1 MADTVVRARVNPK
14 SKAAAMANAKAMG
27 LNLSTIIRMVVNR
40 LAVEPELPAELLQ
53 LINQE
58 TLQAIRDLENGIGV
72 HRVDT
77 IGELK
82 RDLGW

>member
-53 LINQE
+53 LNQE
-58 TLQAIRDLENGIGV
+58 TLQAIRDLENGVGV

-77 IGELK
+77 IDELK
-82 RDLGW
+82 RDLRW

>member
-53 LINQE
+53 LNQE
-58 TLQAIRDLENGIGV
+58 TLQAIRDLENGVGV

-77 IGELK
+77 IDELK
-82 RDLGW
+82 HDLGW

>member
-1 MADTVVRARVNPK
+1 MADTVVRARINPK

-53 LINQE
+53 LNQE
-58 TLQAIRDLENGIGV
+58 TLQAIRDLENGVGV

-77 IGELK
+77 IDELK

>member
-40 LAVEPELPAELLQ
+40 LAVEPELPAKLLQ
-53 LINQE
+53 LNQE
-58 TLQAIRDLENGIGV
+58 TLQAIRDLENGVGV

-77 IGELK
+77 IDELK